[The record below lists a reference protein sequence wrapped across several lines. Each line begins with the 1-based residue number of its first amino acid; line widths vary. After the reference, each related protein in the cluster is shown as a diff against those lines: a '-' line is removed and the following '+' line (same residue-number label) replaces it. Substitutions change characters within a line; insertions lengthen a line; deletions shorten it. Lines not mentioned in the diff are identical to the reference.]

1 MWTLS
6 ERPNWIKAP
15 SLTSV
20 QKYLERGML
29 YACIGLT
36 DNDSNTKSIYLF
48 SSVLTQLKGSVGEGV
63 HLSFTPC
70 FPISLAS

>member
-1 MWTLS
+1 
-6 ERPNWIKAP
+6 
-15 SLTSV
+15 
-20 QKYLERGML
+20 ML